1 MPTPQIPSQNRASS
15 SKFNSHKKWQ
25 FWVDRGGTFTDL
37 VALCPDG
44 TLKTHKLLSENP
56 DCYEDPALHGIREIL
71 GLPKTASLPTDQ
83 IDVIKMGTT
92 VATNALL
99 ERQGQRTVLIT
110 TTGFADALKIGYQT
124 RPDIFA
130 LDIQPTAQIY
140 QDVIEAHER
149 VAADGEIIIPLNE
162 TALLL
167 KLSKAYAE
175 GIKSCAI
182 VFMHGYR
189 FPGHELQAAKMAR
202 KIGFKNVSVS
212 HEVSPLISLIGR
224 GDTTV
229 VDAYLS
235 PVLNKYIKRFSNQ
248 TGGIRLLFMKSD
260 GGLTDAKQFCG
271 KDAILSGPAGGIN
284 AMAATGKAAGFK
296 NIIGFDMGG
305 TSTDVSHYSGEFERR
320 YETVVAGVRVRVPM
334 LNIHTVA
341 AGGGSILHFD
351 HGRFKVGPES
361 AGANPGPASYG
372 RGGPL
377 TITDCN
383 VQLGKLQPEFFPK
396 VFGKN
401 ANQPLDCQAV
411 EKKFKALVKKI
422 KNQTGQ
428 VMTLENIAEGFLN
441 VASQNMAAACR
452 KISTERGFDVS
463 NYVLNCFGGAGGQH
477 ACLVA
482 DALGMTKIL
491 LNPYAGVLSA
501 YGMGLAPITIIKEQT
516 IEATLNPETL
526 SLAQQFFVKKEIEG
540 IRQLK
545 AQGIDQQQISI
556 QHKLH
561 IKYHG
566 TDSTLLTDFT
576 DVQQIK
582 QQFES
587 LHRKQFGFVMED
599 VEFVVAAVQAQ
610 IIGNSSTTAFQQIS
624 KPNSVTTSTA
634 QQTRLITMACE
645 TKETAI
651 YQRDQIPAGHLVLG
665 PAIILETVSTIV
677 VEPGWTAL
685 LKDNGDIIMERTA
698 PLITDKIINDK
709 NQSAT
714 IDPVRLEIFNNRFM
728 SIAEQMGVTL
738 RNTAYSTNIKERLD
752 FSCALFDLNGGL
764 VANAPHVPVHLGSMG
779 ESVRAVLSD
788 CGPSIKPGDVYMLNS
803 PYNGGTHLPDIT
815 VVTPVFNDKK
825 TAIIFY
831 VASRAH
837 HADIG
842 GITPGSMPPDSRSIE
857 QEGILI
863 DVFKLVEND
872 RFLESKCQQLLQ
884 SGPYPSRN
892 AKQNMLD
899 LKAQIAANAKG
910 SQELLSMAHEFGE
923 KTVADYMSSIQD
935 NAEQQ
940 VRSVIGLL
948 KSGQFELTMD
958 GGAKIKVSIDIDHKT
973 KSACID
979 FTGTS
984 SQQPNN
990 FNAPKAITH
999 AAVLYVFRAL
1009 IQSDIPLNEGCM
1021 RPLTIITPVGTM
1033 LNPVTPAA
1041 VVAGN
1046 VEVSQCIT
1054 DALFAALG
1062 IMASSQ
1068 GTMNNFT
1075 FGDMD
1080 HQHYETICGGGG
1092 AGPDFGGAHAVHTH
1106 MTNSRLTDAEILEW
1120 RFPVR
1125 VDEFSVRQNSGGKG
1139 HHTGGDGV
1147 VRSIKFLKP
1156 MTAAIL
1162 SGKRQTSPFG
1172 MRGGA
1177 NGKSG
1182 INTVTRHDGQQLK
1195 LSGCQQ
1201 IEMQAGD
1208 IFHILTPGG
1217 GGWGQ

>member
-1 MPTPQIPSQNRASS
+1 MPIPQPASQNIDSNTKLCNR
-15 SKFNSHKKWQ
+15 KKWQ

-37 VALCPDG
+37 VALSPDG
-44 TLKTHKLLSENP
+44 MLTTHKLLSENP
-56 DCYEDPALHGIREIL
+56 ECYEDAALHGIREIL
-71 GLPKTASLPTDQ
+71 NLPANAPLPTDQ
-83 IDVIKMGTT
+83 IEVIKMGTT

-99 ERQGQRTVLIT
+99 ERRGQRTVLVT
-110 TTGFADALKIGYQT
+110 TAGFADVLKIGYQT

-130 LDIQPTAQIY
+130 LDIQPATQIY
-140 QDVIEAHER
+140 EHVVEAQER
-149 VAADGEIIIPLNE
+149 VGADGKIIKPLNE
-162 TALLL
+162 KDLHQS
-167 KLSKAYAE
+167 LSKAYAD
-175 GIKSCAI
+175 GLKSCAI

-189 FPGHELQAAKMAR
+189 FPEHEQQAAKIAR
-202 KIGFKNVSVS
+202 DIGFENVSVS
-212 HEVSPLISLIGR
+212 HEVSPMISLIGR

-235 PVLNKYIKRFSNQ
+235 PILNKYIKRVSDQ
-248 TGGIRLLFMKSD
+248 TGDIRLLFMKSD
-260 GGLTDAKQFCG
+260 GGLTDAKQFRG

-284 AMAATGKAAGFK
+284 AMVATGKYAGFN

-305 TSTDVSHYSGEFERR
+305 TSTDVSHYSGDFERR

-334 LNIHTVA
+334 MNIHTVA

-351 HGRFKVGPES
+351 HGRFKVGPGS

-372 RGGPL
+372 RDGPL
-377 TITDCN
+377 TVTDCN
-383 VQLGKLQPEFFPK
+383 VQLGKLQPDFFPQ

-401 ANQPLDCQAV
+401 ADQPLDCKAV
-411 EKKFKALVKKI
+411 EKKFQTLAKKI
-422 KNQTGQ
+422 KKQTGQ
-428 VMTLENIAEGFLN
+428 VMTPENIAEGFLN

-463 NYVLNCFGGAGGQH
+463 DYVLNCFGGAGGQH

-516 IEATLNPETL
+516 IEAMLNSETL
-526 SLAQQFFVKKEIEG
+526 SLAQQFFAEKEIEG
-540 IRQLK
+540 KRQLQ
-545 AQGIDQQQISI
+545 AQGINQHNMSI
-556 QHKLH
+556 HRKLH
-561 IKYHG
+561 MKYLG
-566 TDSTLLTDFT
+566 TDSTLLTEFA

-587 LHRKQFGFVMED
+587 MHRKQFGFVMED
-599 VEFVVAAVQAQ
+599 VELVVAAVQAQ
-610 IIGNSSTTAFQQIS
+610 IIGQSGNEIFQQSS
-624 KPNSVTTSTA
+624 KPNIEPTLTA
-634 QQTRLITMACE
+634 LQHRPITMVGE
-645 TKETAI
+645 TKNTAI
-651 YQRDQIPAGHLVLG
+651 YQRDKIPVGHPVHG

-685 LKDNGDIIMERTA
+685 LKNSGDIILQRTS
-698 PLITDKIINDK
+698 PLITNNSQDT
-709 NQSAT
+709 S

-752 FSCALFDLNGGL
+752 FSCALFDQNGGL

-779 ESVRAVLSD
+779 ESVRAVLAAR
-788 CGPSIKPGDVYMLNS
+788 GTAIEPGDVYMLNS

-815 VVTPVFNDKK
+815 VVTPIFNDQQ

-863 DVFKLVEND
+863 DVFKLVENG
-872 RFLESKCQQLLQ
+872 RFLESECQLLLQ

-910 SQELLSMAHEFGE
+910 SQELLSMGQEFGE
-923 KTVADYMSSIQD
+923 KTVADYMSAIQD

-940 VRSVIGLL
+940 VRSVIDVL
-948 KSGQFELTMD
+948 KSGQFELTLD
-958 GGAKIKVSIDIDHKT
+958 GGAKIKVTIDINHT
-973 KSACID
+973 SQSACID

-999 AAVLYVFRAL
+999 AAVLYVFRTL

-1021 RPLTIITPVGTM
+1021 RPLTIITPTGSM
-1033 LNPVTPAA
+1033 LNPAPPAA

-1075 FGDMD
+1075 FGDTV

-1092 AGPDFGGAHAVHTH
+1092 AGHDFGGAHAVHTH

-1125 VDEFSVRQNSGGKG
+1125 VDEFSIRQNSGGKG
-1139 HHTGGDGV
+1139 QQTGGDGV
-1147 VRSIKFLKP
+1147 IRSIKFLKP

-1172 MRGGA
+1172 MQGGA

-1182 INTVTRHDGQQLK
+1182 INAVTRHDGQQLK

-1201 IEMQAGD
+1201 VEMQAGD